1 MSLKNH
7 LELLSIY
14 NQWMNSKN
22 YESASLLS
30 ATDLAKDRAA
40 FFGSILG
47 TLNHIVVADTIWLK
61 RFATHPSCMSSLQ
74 EVANLP
80 NPTSLRQILFDDIG
94 SLSEHR
100 AWLDRQII
108 SWIAELSEGD
118 LDFVLSYHNTKGIP
132 ANKRYSS
139 LVLHFFNHQAH
150 HRGQVW
156 TLASSLGG
164 LRAALELQFR
174 VGARLNAHE
183 LEHLVFLDEIS
194 AC

>member
-7 LELLSIY
+7 FELLSIY
-14 NQWMNSKN
+14 NQWMNSKI

-47 TLNHIVVADTIWLK
+47 TLNHILVADTIWLK

-118 LDFVLSYHNTKGIP
+118 LDFVLNYRNTKGVS
-132 ANKRYSS
+132 ASKRYSS
-139 LVLHFFNHQAH
+139 LVLHFFNHQTH
-150 HRGQVW
+150 HRGQVSALLSQAGVDVGV
-156 TLASSLGG
+156 TDLLALIPEE
-164 LRAALELQFR
+164 AR
-174 VGARLNAHE
+174 V
-183 LEHLVFLDEIS
+183 
-194 AC
+194 